1 MAHVVVDLNDQR
13 PIWRQPPW
21 FAEELRTALPDDWT
35 LAVLD
40 TPSEG
45 TGDGSTRVHPE
56 VLAAVADARVYMGFG
71 IAEEVLRA
79 APELAWVHSGS
90 AGVNSSLTPEMDR
103 RRELVFTNTAGV
115 HGPPMAEAVLGMI
128 LFFFRGFDLA
138 VASQRRR
145 RWETGPFYDE
155 DAPLREL
162 SRSTVGIVGLGGV
175 GTEVAARCVALGART
190 LGLRRR
196 AEGGPE
202 GVEVLAG
209 REGFRR
215 LLAESDALVV
225 TAPETPETRGLLN
238 AEALASMK
246 EGSILVNVARGSI
259 VNEAA
264 LVQAL
269 RNGPLRG
276 AGLDVFSVEPL
287 PEDSPLWGLSNVLV
301 TPHVSPVTRHFWRR
315 EAELILHNLRAFLDG
330 RPEEM
335 RNVVDRD
342 AGY

>member
-1 MAHVVVDLNDQR
+1 
-13 PIWRQPPW
+13 
-21 FAEELRTALPDDWT
+21 
-35 LAVLD
+35 
-40 TPSEG
+40 
-45 TGDGSTRVHPE
+45 
-56 VLAAVADARVYMGFG
+56 VADARVYMGFG

-79 APELAWVHSGS
+79 APRLAWVHSGS
-90 AGVNSSLTPEMDR
+90 AGVTSSLTPEMDR
-103 RRELVFTNTAGV
+103 RRELIFTNTAGV

-128 LFFFRGFDLA
+128 LYFFRGFDLA
-138 VASQRRR
+138 VESQRRR
-145 RWETGPFYDE
+145 QWDTEPFYDE
-155 DAPLREL
+155 EAPLREL

-175 GTEVAARCVALGART
+175 GAEVAQRCVALGART

-196 AEGGPE
+196 TEGGPE
-202 GVEVLAG
+202 GVEVVTG

-225 TAPETPETRGLLN
+225 TAPDTPETRGLLN

-246 EGSILVNVARGSI
+246 EGSVLVNVARGSI
-259 VNEAA
+259 VKEAA

-269 RNGPLRG
+269 REGPLRG

-287 PEDSPLWGLSNVLV
+287 PEDSPLWSLPNVLV

-315 EAELILHNLRAFLDG
+315 EAELILHNLRCFVEG
-330 RPEEM
+330 RPEAM